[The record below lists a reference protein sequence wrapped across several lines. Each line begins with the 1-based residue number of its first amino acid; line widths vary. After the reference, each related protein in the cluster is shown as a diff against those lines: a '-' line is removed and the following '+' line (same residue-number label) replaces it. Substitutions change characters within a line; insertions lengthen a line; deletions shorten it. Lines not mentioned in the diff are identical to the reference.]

1 VHVRNSHT
9 RDVAIGMALFLFIVS
24 LIRSAVGKAIDTVRK
39 ARAIN
44 LECGNRELLAIMTH
58 RYSVWA
64 GRAY

>member
-1 VHVRNSHT
+1 
-9 RDVAIGMALFLFIVS
+9 MALFLFIAS
-24 LIRSAVGKAIDTVRK
+24 LIRSAVGKAIDTVLK

-44 LECGNRELLAIMTH
+44 LECGNRELLAIMTR